1 VKIYALVGKS
11 GTGKSFQAMNLCRE
25 MKIDGI
31 VDDGLFIY
39 GGVVAAGI
47 SAKRQDTKVG
57 AIRTALFTKEEHRSS
72 VAEKIRQESPSSI
85 LILGTSDGMV
95 EKIAERLEL
104 PPISKTIYIEDIT
117 TAKQRE
123 FAQKQ
128 RNEMGKHLIPA
139 PTFQIKRDFSGYF
152 LDPMRVF
159 RDISGK
165 NMVGE
170 RTVVR
175 PTYSYRG
182 QYFISDKVIGD
193 IVGHIGSR
201 IPGIAS
207 ILRVST
213 QMASDG
219 IRLRVLVTCRYG
231 ASLIDAAKQL
241 QTIASGQIEAMTAFI
256 VKGMDVEI
264 RNLK

>member
-1 VKIYALVGKS
+1 MKIYALVGKS

-25 MKIDGI
+25 LKIDGLL
-31 VDDGLFIY
+31 DDGLFIY
-39 GGVVAAGI
+39 GGAVAAGI
-47 SAKRQDTKVG
+47 SAKRQSTKVG
-57 AIRTALFTKEEHRSS
+57 AIRTALFTSEEHRSS
-72 VAEKIRQESPSSI
+72 VAEKIRRVNPKSI
-85 LILGTSDGMV
+85 LVLGTSDGMV
-95 EKIAERLEL
+95 EKIVERLGL
-104 PPISKTIYIEDIT
+104 PEITKKIYIEDIT

-123 FAQKQ
+123 FAQHQ
-128 RNEMGKHLIPA
+128 RNELGKHLIPA

-165 NMVGE
+165 NMAGE

-182 QYFISDKVIGD
+182 QYYISDKVIGD
-193 IVGHIGSR
+193 IVGHVGGK

-219 IRLRVLVTCRYG
+219 IRLRVLMTCRYG

-241 QTIASGQIEAMTAFI
+241 QTLASGQIETMTAFI
-256 VKGMDVEI
+256 VKGMDIEI